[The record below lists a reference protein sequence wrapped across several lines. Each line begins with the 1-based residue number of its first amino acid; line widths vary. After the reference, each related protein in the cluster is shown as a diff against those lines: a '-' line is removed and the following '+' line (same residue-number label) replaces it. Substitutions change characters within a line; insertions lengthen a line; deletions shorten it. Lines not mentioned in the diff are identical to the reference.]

1 MRKTI
6 LILLLL
12 VSSVFA
18 QKYTLTTTIASGQ
31 TTTPAIQ
38 LSSYTLAG
46 VQFPSSM
53 TGTSLTIYTSN
64 DTASASFKQVM
75 YEGSAVT
82 ISVTADKYNQ
92 IQPSKVYGLLRYIK
106 LVSSSTEASS
116 RTLVLFLRPL

>member
-1 MRKTI
+1 MKQ
-6 LILLLL
+6 LILFLLL
-12 VSSVFA
+12 SVSVFA

-106 LVSSSTEASS
+106 LVSSSSEASS